1 MKIPPCLS
9 NDVKIIKC
17 VQLLCYE
24 GGEIFEWCTC
34 LFPVCRWTVNVHE
47 NAQDNCYKFNQVTVC
62 TILLQDTSD
71 AMLCITMKLAL
82 TNLGERGHLF
92 LLFHIFSKWQ
102 FTFVCKVICHV
113 HKCIHNTHIQRRK
126 DVQSTYLWVA
136 VLFKAYNSRVDG
148 QDKTCHTF
156 LLCFTIFISVSK
168 IVWEI
173 LKPTY
178 WQDDVE

>member
-1 MKIPPCLS
+1 MKILPCHS

-92 LLFHIFSKWQ
+92 LLFHIFSVTVHICVQ
-102 FTFVCKVICHV
+102 SHCHV
-113 HKCIHNTHIQRRK
+113 HKCIHNTHTKKKRCAK
-126 DVQSTYLWVA
+126 YLLVSDSFVQSVQLEGGWA
-136 VLFKAYNSRVDG
+136 G
-148 QDKTCHTF
+148 QDMSHFSFYVLPFSF
-156 LLCFTIFISVSK
+156 LPAK
-168 IVWEI
+168 
-173 LKPTY
+173 
-178 WQDDVE
+178 